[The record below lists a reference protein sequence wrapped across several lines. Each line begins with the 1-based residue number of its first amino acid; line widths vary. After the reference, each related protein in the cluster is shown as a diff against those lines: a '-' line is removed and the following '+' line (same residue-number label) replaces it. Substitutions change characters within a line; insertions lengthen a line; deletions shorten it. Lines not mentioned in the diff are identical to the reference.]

1 MGRARV
7 FRCED
12 AMRERKANEIL
23 IIPATMF
30 PNDPAKR
37 AEYERAAAAQRRAK
51 PNPITRSVRE
61 QVEREIDRA
70 AFGKG

>member
-1 MGRARV
+1 
-7 FRCED
+7 
-12 AMRERKANEIL
+12 MRERKTNEIL

-37 AEYERAAAAQRRAK
+37 AEYERAAATARTRAK

-61 QVEREIDRA
+61 EVEREIDRVA
-70 AFGKG
+70 ERGF